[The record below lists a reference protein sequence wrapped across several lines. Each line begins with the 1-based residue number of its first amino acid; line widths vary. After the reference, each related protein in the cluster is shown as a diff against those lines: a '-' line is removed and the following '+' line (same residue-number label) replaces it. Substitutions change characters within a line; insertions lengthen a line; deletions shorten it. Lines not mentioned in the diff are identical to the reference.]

1 MLVFCSNY
9 SVLDYSKKV
18 EQEQKKLS
26 FKENF
31 LLRITQES
39 TWRGIIT
46 IIALF
51 GVQILPNQAEHIISG
66 AVSLVASINILK
78 TD

>member
-1 MLVFCSNY
+1 ME
-9 SVLDYSKKV
+9 K
-18 EQEQKKLS
+18 EETKLS

-31 LLRITQES
+31 LLKIQQES
-39 TWRGIIT
+39 TWRGIIS
-46 IIALF
+46 IIALL
-51 GVQILPNQAEHIISG
+51 GVQIAPTHAEHIISG

>member
-1 MLVFCSNY
+1 MLAYCSNY
-9 SVLDYSKKV
+9 LALDYFRQMK
-18 EQEQKKLS
+18 QEQKKLS

-51 GVQILPNQAEHIISG
+51 GVQLAPNQAEHIISG

>member
-1 MLVFCSNY
+1 M
-9 SVLDYSKKV
+9 
-18 EQEQKKLS
+18 EQDEAKLS

-39 TWRGIIT
+39 TWRGIIS

-51 GVQILPNQAEHIISG
+51 GVQLAPNHAEHIISG
-66 AVSLVASINILK
+66 AVSLIASINILK

>member
-1 MLVFCSNY
+1 M
-9 SVLDYSKKV
+9 
-18 EQEQKKLS
+18 EQDEAKLS

-39 TWRGIIT
+39 TWRGIIS
-46 IIALF
+46 IIALL
-51 GVQILPNQAEHIISG
+51 GVQIAPTHAEHIISG

>member
-1 MLVFCSNY
+1 MLAFCSNY
-9 SVLDYSKKV
+9 LVQDYSRQM
-18 EQEQKKLS
+18 EQEQKKPS

-39 TWRGIIT
+39 TWRGIIS

-51 GVQILPNQAEHIISG
+51 GVQVAPNQAEHIITG
-66 AVSLVASINILK
+66 AVSLVASINIL
-78 TD
+78 TA